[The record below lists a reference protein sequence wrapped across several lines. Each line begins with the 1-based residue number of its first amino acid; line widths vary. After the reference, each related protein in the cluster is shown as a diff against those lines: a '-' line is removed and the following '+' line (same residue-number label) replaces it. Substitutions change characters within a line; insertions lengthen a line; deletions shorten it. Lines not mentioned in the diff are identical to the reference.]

1 MVLHGLK
8 FLTGSEDKGILVYDA
23 TNFSLPFK
31 QIDIPIKATNI
42 GFKTIPAIADINSD
56 GFYELI
62 IGNTRGGLQL
72 FSTPW
77 KKSITS
83 SNRLEPQGTNK
94 IKVFPNPA
102 FDYITIET
110 EEPSQIF
117 DGTLSI
123 IDPFGR
129 TILRIKNYVLG
140 DQVFISNLPKG
151 YYFVQLES
159 KYDVYK
165 ASFIR

>member
-1 MVLHGLK
+1 MLRICQYYFSRFYIGLGLTK
-8 FLTGSEDKGILVYDA
+8 TFLTSD
-23 TNFSLPFK
+23 
-31 QIDIPIKATNI
+31 
-42 GFKTIPAIADINSD
+42 GFKSKPAIADINSD

-62 IGNTRGGLQL
+62 IGNSRGGLQM

-83 SNRLEPQGTNK
+83 SNRLESKGTNK

-102 FDYITIET
+102 FDYIKIDK

-117 DGTLSI
+117 EGILSI

-129 TILRIKNYVLG
+129 TILRLKNYVLG
-140 DQVFISNLPKG
+140 EQVFISNLPKR

-159 KYDVYK
+159 KLDVFK